1 MEATRMTAVILT
13 MILAVTLLAYSPRIV
28 QSIKAPSLEPTS
40 IEENPQF
47 LWANRWLDLLIQAFI
62 LFAVIAA
69 VSAQLR
75 SDGRSRW

>member
-1 MEATRMTAVILT
+1 MTAVILT

-40 IEENPQF
+40 IEETPQF

-75 SDGRSRW
+75 REW